1 MFEPKQNKRKAEMTT
16 ETERPD
22 VTETCETPERKDSGN
37 TMLTIKIMIIAS
49 VLLGVLWILDAMVT
63 R

>member
-1 MFEPKQNKRKAEMTT
+1 MMT

-22 VTETCETPERKDSGN
+22 ITETRETPERKDSGN